1 MKIKG
6 ESVEQN
12 DSLRHVFNERFN
24 NIVRDKR
31 VSYKHIS
38 DNTGIGYG
46 CINRINSQLQVLSID
61 NIVKFCNTFKVN
73 IDYLFGKSDDKYINS
88 DVKYIADN
96 IKIRDKIVEVTKY
109 IEDDLSLKDLS
120 DKYHVSQYVIRSM
133 FVLNDERIRPYKLL
147 RICDMLGI
155 NPSEFFIYTE
165 KDKNKNKFSVKTP
178 GSVRISISMQL
189 RKHMKYKNMTA
200 DQISMISG
208 VSVNI
213 INDLINGLVN
223 YDPYAYHI
231 VTLTRIAEAL
241 DIYVTQ
247 LLCFCTVNKD
257 MSSAIQQ
264 RYKKYS
270 KQIYTETTK

>member
-1 MKIKG
+1 MKVKG

-12 DSLRHVFNERFN
+12 DSLRHIFNERFN

-46 CINRINSQLQVLSID
+46 CINRINSQLQVLSVD

-208 VSVNI
+208 VSVSV
-213 INDLINGLVN
+213 INDLVNGLVN

>member
-1 MKIKG
+1 MKVKG

-12 DSLRHVFNERFN
+12 DSLRHIFNERFN

-46 CINRINSQLQVLSID
+46 CINRINSQLQVLSVD

-133 FVLNDERIRPYKLL
+133 FILNDERIRPYKLL

-208 VSVNI
+208 VSVSI
-213 INDLINGLVN
+213 INDLVNGLIN

>member
-1 MKIKG
+1 MKVKG

-12 DSLRHVFNERFN
+12 DSLRHIFNERFN

-133 FVLNDERIRPYKLL
+133 FILNDERIRPYKLL

-208 VSVNI
+208 VSVSI
-213 INDLINGLVN
+213 INDLVNGLVN

-270 KQIYTETTK
+270 KQIYTENTK